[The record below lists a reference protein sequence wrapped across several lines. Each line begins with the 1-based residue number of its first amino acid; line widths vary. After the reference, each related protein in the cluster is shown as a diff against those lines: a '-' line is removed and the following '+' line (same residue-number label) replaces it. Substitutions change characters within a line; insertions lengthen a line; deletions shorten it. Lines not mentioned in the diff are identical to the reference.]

1 MTSPI
6 TAQQV
11 LQRLDENH
19 IHHATLPLQ
28 NDVFVI
34 LSERGGRVFGPFL
47 SSKGESIFWMN
58 EAFAEADAFH
68 AFLASGDWNQG
79 GERIWVSPEIQYSV
93 GDRSDFFGTIRI
105 PQQMDPG
112 EQFLSPAGENRWRIS
127 QNLSLE
133 AHNLAAGPKQL
144 RLDKWIEPVDDPLR
158 NLRAYDALRGEV
170 LFAGYQQRV
179 RIEETRSDAIAS
191 EAWDLVQVRPG
202 GQLLIPTTQHPEYA
216 DYFAPVDA
224 GHLSIEPWGM
234 RLQISGRR
242 QYKIGVQS
250 AQTFGRLGYLNRL
263 EDGRAYLIIRNYFNN
278 PSAHYAEEPPAL
290 PGRNGFS
297 IHIYNDDGGLG
308 GFGELEVNG
317 QTIGGD
323 SGRSANVDTFVLWFY
338 LGAPDFIQQIAS
350 LLLGARLE

>member
-11 LQRLDENH
+11 LQRLDENQIRH
-19 IHHATLPLQ
+19 TTLSLQ
-28 NDVFVI
+28 NGLFVI

-47 SSKGESIFWMN
+47 TPESESIFWMN
-58 EAFAEADAFH
+58 EAFADADAFR
-68 AFLASGDWNQG
+68 AFLASGDWNMG

-93 GDRSDFFGTIRI
+93 GDRTDFFGSIRI

-112 EQFLSPAGENRWRIS
+112 EQFLSSAGENRWKI
-127 QNLSLE
+127 
-133 AHNLAAGPKQL
+133 AHDLRLQARNLAVGPKQL

-158 NLRAYDALRGEV
+158 NLRAYDALQGEV
-170 LFAGYQQRV
+170 IFAGYQQTV
-179 RIEETRSDAIAS
+179 RIEETRSDAIRS

-202 GQLLIPTTQHPEYA
+202 GHILIPTSPHPEYE
-216 DYFAPVDA
+216 DYFAPVD
-224 GHLSIEPWGM
+224 GEHLSIESWGI
-234 RLQISGRR
+234 RLTISGRK

-263 EDGRAYLIIRNYFNN
+263 EDGRAYLVIRNYFNN
-278 PSAHYAEEPPAL
+278 PSAHYAEEPPVL

-323 SGRSANVDTFVLWFY
+323 SGRSTNIDTFVLWLY
-338 LGAPDFIQQIAS
+338 IGTPDSIHQIAS
-350 LLLGARLE
+350 LLLGVSI